1 DDHRSQG
8 ELDRTRVAGALHERP
23 PGEREDAVS
32 NEERE
37 LREKC
42 LGVAQA
48 EDFLHS
54 GDQGVDQIRNKA
66 PGEEQR
72 RHRNERDERS
82 AIRRGHGLSRTSGR
96 FSWTKWISDRQASA
110 LACIRLRDTRAHTHT
125 VQPPA
130 RFVLERRLWT
140 REATSALRLIVR
152 VHR

>member
-1 DDHRSQG
+1 
-8 ELDRTRVAGALHERP
+8 
-23 PGEREDAVS
+23 VS
-32 NEERE
+32 NEDRE

-48 EDFLHS
+48 EDFLHR
-54 GDQGVDQIRNKA
+54 GNQVIDQILDETQ
-66 PGEEQR
+66 GEEQR

-82 AIRRGHGLSRTSGR
+82 AIGRGHGLSRTSGR

-110 LACIRLRDTRAHTHT
+110 LACVRLRDTRAHTHT

-140 REATSALRLIVR
+140 REATSALRVIVR